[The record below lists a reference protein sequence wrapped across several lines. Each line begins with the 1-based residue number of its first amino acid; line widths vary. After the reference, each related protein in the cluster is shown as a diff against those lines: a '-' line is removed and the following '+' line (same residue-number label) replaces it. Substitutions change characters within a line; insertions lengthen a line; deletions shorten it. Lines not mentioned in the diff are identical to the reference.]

1 LDEKREVYLAERTF
15 VDINGERHLKRKM
28 LTIFLTLMFA
38 SLALTMARAQEAT
51 VRVAPASLVVPDV
64 GLTFSVNI
72 TVESVE
78 NLYGYQFKLYYSNDV
93 LNGTSVSE
101 GPFLKTGGVSTLFS
115 VATFTDNYNA
125 TNGLADV
132 FCLRTDSNAPGVN
145 GSGTLAT
152 VTFKSTSTDGPK
164 ILHLDEVELSD
175 PTPASIPFTAADGEV
190 TVVPEFPVALPLPL
204 FAVSTLLA
212 IILRKRAVNRRR

>member
-1 LDEKREVYLAERTF
+1 LDEKREVYLAERTL
-15 VDINGERHLKRKM
+15 VDINGERHLKGKM

-38 SLALTMARAQEAT
+38 SLALTIARAQEAT

-72 TVESVE
+72 TVESIE
-78 NLYGYQFKLYYSNDV
+78 NLYGYEFKLYYSNDV
-93 LNGTSVSE
+93 LNGTSVTE
-101 GPFLKTGGVSTLFS
+101 GPFLKTGGVPTLFS
-115 VATFTDNYNA
+115 VAKFTDNYNA

-145 GSGTLAT
+145 GSGTLAI

-164 ILHLDEVELSD
+164 ILHLDGVGLSD

-212 IILRKRAVNRRR
+212 IILRKRAVNRRG